1 MKFKGARAGLV
12 LDGTVCNTGASAAG
26 RLELPEG
33 RDLAHTV
40 SKLTAEWAE
49 AWRNRRQAH
58 YQMAKQSRADEFRS
72 RWSQDSSQRLP
83 HAPHE
88 APAPVPG
95 VMTPVFQVRKLRTCL
110 RLHPTPPTPR
120 PPACR
125 RRPSHRG
132 AGPGRW
138 VGSVPR
144 LRGGRRGRGAA
155 RGRRARW
162 NLSPGRRDAAAPG
175 GRGAGCRD
183 SGSAELPAAGARRA
197 LSEVSGVWAFGAGTP
212 GRVGTAKDLARPWL
226 RFGGCGVPVWGAGSV
241 GVPWAGHH
249 LSGLPFRYLEKWAL
263 TSAPGFREC
272 RPEGGRYRLP
282 PRSKPRNQTQE
293 ALQTTSRSP
302 PFWWAWKRELGA

>member
-1 MKFKGARAGLV
+1 MFGGHALPQQPAFPWARGS
-12 LDGTVCNTGASAAG
+12 GTWISACVWSVCTAAASRPLGTTG
-26 RLELPEG
+26 
-33 RDLAHTV
+33 
-40 SKLTAEWAE
+40 
-49 AWRNRRQAH
+49 
-58 YQMAKQSRADEFRS
+58 RANS
-72 RWSQDSSQRLP
+72 N
-83 HAPHE
+83 
-88 APAPVPG
+88 
-95 VMTPVFQVRKLRTCL
+95 
-110 RLHPTPPTPR
+110 
-120 PPACR
+120 
-125 RRPSHRG
+125 
-132 AGPGRW
+132 
-138 VGSVPR
+138 SV
-144 LRGGRRGRGAA
+144 RRGRWWGPAPEKPPHPQGPRQWA
-155 RGRRARW
+155 VDAGR
-162 NLSPGRRDAAAPG
+162 PAPG

-263 TSAPGFREC
+263 TSAPGSREC